1 MPEPLSS
8 FDAAARIELVLVSHT
23 NVGKTTLARTLLG
36 QDVGEVRD
44 AAHVTVTAES
54 HRLLETAEGDALI
67 LWDTPGLGDSAR
79 LVRRLAG
86 ASNPIG
92 WFLSQVWDRWTDRP
106 FYLSQQAMRAARE
119 HADVVLYPVNATEA
133 PDGAGYLE
141 AELQLLAWFD
151 RPVLVLL
158 NQTGLA
164 AERGAGAAELRRW
177 REHLRDRPG
186 VQGVLA
192 LDAFTR
198 SWVQEQA
205 LFDALGAHVAEDKQ
219 PGWQRLQAAWQR
231 RNVARFSDSMRAIA
245 AQLVAAAQIE
255 QAVEP
260 AAEGKAGLL
269 SRLAGAGGGD
279 ARRERGQLALQR
291 QLEAGRAETTREL
304 LRLHG
309 LLGRAEHPFLKR
321 LDRADLVSR
330 APLDPVQA
338 GLGGAIASGA
348 ATGLVA
354 DAAAG
359 GLTLGTGALLGALA
373 GAVAFVAGA
382 RGYNQARG
390 VASET
395 LRLGDA
401 ALRALLQDALL
412 KYLAVAHFGR
422 GRGDYEHE
430 ALPQAWVD
438 EARVRVEGQAAQLDA
453 VFGALRIGDLET
465 EAARSQLESIAA
477 RLALDLLAWLYPQA
491 DVARLRREVELRPAR
506 VDGPN
511 T

>member
-1 MPEPLSS
+1 MAPEASAP
-8 FDAAARIELVLVSHT
+8 ARIQLVLVSHT

-44 AAHVTVTAES
+44 AAHVTLEAES
-54 HRLLETAEGDALI
+54 HRLLGTAEGDELI

-106 FYLSQQAMRAARE
+106 FFLSQQAMRAARE

-151 RPVLVLL
+151 KPVLVLL
-158 NQTGLA
+158 NQTGLTA
-164 AERGAGAAELRRW
+164 AERGAGEAELRRW

-198 SWVQEQA
+198 SWVHEQA
-205 LFDALGAHVAEDKQ
+205 FFDALGAHVPEGKQ

-231 RNVARFSDSMRAIA
+231 RNVERFNDSMRAIA
-245 AQLVAAAQIE
+245 AQLVGAAQIE

-260 AAEGKAGLL
+260 PAEGKAGLL
-269 SRLAGAGGGD
+269 SRLAGSGSSD

-304 LRLHG
+304 LRLHA

-354 DAAAG
+354 DAAVG
-359 GLTLGTGALLGALA
+359 GLSLGTGALLGALA

-390 VASET
+390 VAGET

-422 GRGDYEHE
+422 GRGEYEHE
-430 ALPQAWVD
+430 ALPRAWVD
-438 EARVRVEGQAAQLDA
+438 EAHARVEAEAAELNA
-453 VFGALRIGDLET
+453 LFEALRIGDLDAES
-465 EAARSQLESIAA
+465 ARSQLQSIAA

-491 DVARLRREVELRPAR
+491 DVARLRREVELPAQA
-506 VDGPN
+506 VGDGS
-511 T
+511 TGS